1 MKKFYHWPLD
11 PVARTV
17 RVALGEKR
25 LPFEVVETRPWS
37 VHPEV
42 ERLAPGAAPPAL
54 IDQTTEGRVVSLGSQ
69 AMVEFLETA
78 YPDVRL
84 IPAGQQDA
92 AEARRLWRWCE
103 DAFQVVN
110 DNLLAERITQWV
122 RRDRQPDS
130 GALRKGAHA
139 LRGRLTFLNALADQR
154 SYLAG
159 RHMSVTDISAAA
171 HLSSLDYFGDV
182 DWDTVPDL
190 RAWYARIKSRP
201 SFRPLLEDRIDGTR
215 PSSHYGNLDF

>member
-1 MKKFYHWPLD
+1 MKKLYHWPMD

-25 LPFEVVETRPWS
+25 LPFEGVETRPWS

-54 IDQTTEGRVVSLGSQ
+54 IDQTTEGRIVLLGSQ
-69 AMVEFLETA
+69 AMVEFLESA
-78 YPDVRL
+78 YPSLRL
-84 IPAGQQDA
+84 IPASQQDA

-103 DAFQVVN
+103 DAFQVVHE
-110 DNLLAERITQWV
+110 NLLSERITQWV

-130 GALRKGAHA
+130 AALRKGAHA
-139 LRGRLTFLNALADQR
+139 LRGRLTFMNALAEQR
-154 SYLAG
+154 SYLGG
-159 RHMSVTDISAAA
+159 RHMSVADISAAA
-171 HLSSLDYFGDV
+171 HLSCLDYFGDV

-190 RAWYARIKSRP
+190 RAWYGRMKSRP
-201 SFRPLLEDRIDGTR
+201 SFRPLLEDRVEGTR
-215 PSSHYGNLDF
+215 PAAHYGDLDF

>member
-1 MKKFYHWPLD
+1 MKKLYHWPLD

-17 RVALGEKR
+17 RVTLGEKR
-25 LPFEVVETRPWS
+25 LPFESAETRPWS

-54 IDQTTEGRVVSLGSQ
+54 IDQTVEGRIVVLGSH

-78 YPDVRL
+78 YPTSRL
-84 IPAGQQDA
+84 IPTGQQDA

-110 DNLLAERITQWV
+110 ENLLAERITQWV

-130 GALRKGAHA
+130 GALRKGSHA
-139 LRGRLTFLNALADQR
+139 LRGRLTFLNALAEQR
-154 SYLAG
+154 SYIAG
-159 RHMSVTDISAAA
+159 RHMSVADVSVAA

-190 RAWYARIKSRP
+190 RAWYARMKSRP
-201 SFRPLLEDRIDGTR
+201 SFRPLLEDHIDGTR
-215 PSSHYGNLDF
+215 PAKHYGDLDF

>member
-11 PVARTV
+11 PMARTV

-25 LPFEVVETRPWS
+25 LPFEAAETRPWS
-37 VHPEV
+37 VHPDV

-54 IDQTTEGRVVSLGSQ
+54 IDQTAEGRIVLLGSQ

-78 YPDVRL
+78 YPGTRL

-103 DAFQVVN
+103 DAFQVVH
-110 DNLLAERITQWV
+110 DNLLAERISQWV

-139 LRGRLTFLNALADQR
+139 LRGRLTFMNALAEQR

-159 RHMSVTDISAAA
+159 RHMSVADVSAAA
-171 HLSSLDYFGDV
+171 HLSVLDYFGDV
-182 DWDTVPDL
+182 DWETVPDL
-190 RAWYARIKSRP
+190 RAWYGRMKSRP
-201 SFRPLLEDRIDGTR
+201 SFRPLLEDLVEGTR
-215 PSSHYGNLDF
+215 PAKHYADLDF

>member
-11 PVARTV
+11 PMARTV

-25 LPFEVVETRPWS
+25 LPFEAAETRPWS
-37 VHPEV
+37 VHPDV

-54 IDQTTEGRVVSLGSQ
+54 IDQTTEGRIVLLGSQ

-78 YPDVRL
+78 YPGARL

-103 DAFQVVN
+103 DAFQVVH
-110 DNLLAERITQWV
+110 DNLLAERISQWV

-139 LRGRLTFLNALADQR
+139 LRGRLTFMNALAEQR

-159 RHMSVTDISAAA
+159 RHMSVADVSAAA
-171 HLSSLDYFGDV
+171 HLSVLDYFGDV
-182 DWDTVPDL
+182 DWETVPDL
-190 RAWYARIKSRP
+190 RAWYARMKSRP
-201 SFRPLLEDRIDGTR
+201 SFRPLLEDRIEGTR
-215 PSSHYGNLDF
+215 PAKHYADLDF